1 MCITATIR
9 DAEFFRT
16 TETQRF
22 FRGCATSSV
31 CPTIGEQTFSMDLGS
46 VSVLASARCCD
57 TDDCNVEN
65 LPAPDPQTDNGGRCF
80 ICFPGQSECQS
91 VFPCAGVEDRCFQGE
106 ASSGSGSNPAF
117 GCISQTVCDAAP
129 DLGDF
134 TLLDN
139 IGQFTSGPTCC
150 QGHFCNDG
158 TISRRTTAAA
168 PTTTPLQCLSCSD
181 DSCSS
186 PVSVPCSAE
195 TMCITATIRDAEVG
209 QAEIQRFFRGC
220 ATSSVCPT
228 IGERTFSMDSGSAS
242 VLASARCCDTDDCN
256 VENLPAPDPQTENG
270 GICFICLPGQ
280 SECQG
285 RSLCEGVEDRCFEG
299 DASSGSGSNPAFGCI
314 SQTVC
319 DAAPDLGDFT
329 LLDNI
334 GPFTSGPTCC
344 QGDRCNV
351 RPISLRTTTAA
362 PTTTPQPTPTTPE
375 PTPESTP
382 TTPEPTT
389 STEQGKLPPLRLFR
403 LKQKLLRQQRL
414 LRKQQRKL
422 LGQLRLARQKHQ
434 QLVRQQQL
442 LDRLQLVQK
451 GQQQLQ
457 RHLQGV
463 RQQQRQLLRHQR
475 RLRQQ
480 QQKLIR
486 QLQVLC
492 Q

>member
-1 MCITATIR
+1 MCITATIRDAELGQADTERFFRGCATSSVCPTIGEQTFSMDLGVASVLASARCCDTDDCNVENLPAPDAQTDNGGQCFACFPGQSDCQLRFSCAGVEDRCFEGEASSSSGNFPTFGCISQTVCDAAPDLGDFTLLDNIGQFTSGPTCCQGNLCNDGTISLTTTAAAPTTTPLQCLSCSDDSCSSPVSVPCSAETMCITATIR

-106 ASSGSGSNPAF
+106 
-117 GCISQTVCDAAP
+117 
-129 DLGDF
+129 
-134 TLLDN
+134 
-139 IGQFTSGPTCC
+139 
-150 QGHFCNDG
+150 
-158 TISRRTTAAA
+158 
-168 PTTTPLQCLSCSD
+168 
-181 DSCSS
+181 
-186 PVSVPCSAE
+186 
-195 TMCITATIRDAEVG
+195 
-209 QAEIQRFFRGC
+209 
-220 ATSSVCPT
+220 
-228 IGERTFSMDSGSAS
+228 
-242 VLASARCCDTDDCN
+242 
-256 VENLPAPDPQTENG
+256 
-270 GICFICLPGQ
+270 
-280 SECQG
+280 
-285 RSLCEGVEDRCFEG
+285 
-299 DASSGSGSNPAFGCI
+299 ASSGSGSNPAFGCI